1 MSAIASLSRFASL
14 PRLALAL
21 VPIALLLAACGGG
34 GPDDAALTTDRA
46 ERADRPARSDS
57 ADTTDADT
65 PDAGTPDDGQSSE
78 AQQPS
83 ETAASSDF
91 PLDRAFV
98 DVIGIE
104 GVGLLSAVSAQ
115 AIPPEDSL
123 RGLERSDE
131 TPWDP
136 VDLAAELDLIES
148 YQVIYTDFAAE
159 SLIVVTI
166 EVARFADAA
175 GAARLMEILRL
186 QPQRPSDAMADLRS
200 DLGLPGAIAIIYD
213 ATRDPEASVFAMVV
227 ATRTSS
233 VVVAQDN
240 LVLRTIILRGGPR
253 EDEGQDEDLTEG
265 QRINRPTVEGS
276 GEAALL
282 ARQQLDRLNQ
292 ANQGDLQPF
301 LFAPAPPLTVDEIL
315 NGLPDQIGGLEL
327 VEIDQSPDEAVLR
340 YANANGDTLD
350 VALSGFSD
358 VGAIRV
364 TDFAIRQAD
373 ALLLYTGAGTA
384 FLILD
389 VQRLSA
395 PSLPGGIG
403 TSAHWLV
410 RRGDQT
416 LWHDV
421 LAFRRANVWA
431 IIEGMSVDE
440 NATPIVELGFLID
453 DAISALTGQ
462 A

>member
-136 VDLAAELDLIES
+136 VDLAAELDLI
-148 YQVIYTDFAAE
+148 
-159 SLIVVTI
+159 
-166 EVARFADAA
+166 
-175 GAARLMEILRL
+175 
-186 QPQRPSDAMADLRS
+186 
-200 DLGLPGAIAIIYD
+200 
-213 ATRDPEASVFAMVV
+213 AS
-227 ATRTSS
+227 
-233 VVVAQDN
+233 
-240 LVLRTIILRGGPR
+240 
-253 EDEGQDEDLTEG
+253 
-265 QRINRPTVEGS
+265 
-276 GEAALL
+276 
-282 ARQQLDRLNQ
+282 
-292 ANQGDLQPF
+292 
-301 LFAPAPPLTVDEIL
+301 
-315 NGLPDQIGGLEL
+315 
-327 VEIDQSPDEAVLR
+327 
-340 YANANGDTLD
+340 
-350 VALSGFSD
+350 
-358 VGAIRV
+358 
-364 TDFAIRQAD
+364 
-373 ALLLYTGAGTA
+373 
-384 FLILD
+384 
-389 VQRLSA
+389 
-395 PSLPGGIG
+395 
-403 TSAHWLV
+403 
-410 RRGDQT
+410 
-416 LWHDV
+416 
-421 LAFRRANVWA
+421 
-431 IIEGMSVDE
+431 
-440 NATPIVELGFLID
+440 
-453 DAISALTGQ
+453 
-462 A
+462 